1 MILVSETMVRRIEPY
16 PHCAST
22 RGLNKAYGEG
32 CGTVKLKGCFNT
44 HSPTYLMVQQVWAQN
59 GPFPFSVCLALYLSA
74 MKKKGAGRLSYSIK
88 Q

>member
-44 HSPTYLMVQQVWAQN
+44 HSPTYLMVQQVWRRPLTSTPLDVPPTRNVQ
-59 GPFPFSVCLALYLSA
+59 
-74 MKKKGAGRLSYSIK
+74 RW
-88 Q
+88 